1 MKKASASFLVLFF
14 SAILVSFHS
23 FAQHHE
29 GRGHGRYRPDRPD
42 YNQENYNTGHEIL
55 REQVNQNIRSY
66 ERIRLSDL
74 LRLSYQEQRN
84 IEILSLSLTAQSYS
98 YSSAQ
103 IELSQ
108 FGRLIGT
115 QIVSR
120 QLNTV
125 NFYLPPRTMIDGLEL
140 TSGSEVY
147 LNSIVAEVI
156 MNRGEG
162 PYNSGQVRP
171 NSTHTLRV
179 NQSIIGYGS
188 LSLVELVKQ
197 QLRLDLRG
205 AEIQGVTV
213 FGEPSRYGREAS
225 VQLELNRR
233 SVGYPQYF
241 SRMNRQAEL
250 SIYSFEEVQDLNLIV
265 NGDAQILDV
274 VIRVGQVRS
283 QRPPIPGPNS
293 PSVQRFQIR
302 HEISSMIPYELSRAL
317 GYERRM
323 IRAITIE
330 ARSRG
335 QLQAQ
340 LSLLTKYGESQGVLF
355 IGPNQV
361 KATLQLR
368 RPMLA
373 EELRLEASSSILVEA
388 IEVAFD
394 SYQRF

>member
-14 SAILVSFHS
+14 SAILVSFNS

-42 YNQENYNTGHEIL
+42 YNQESYNPGREIL

-66 ERIRLSDL
+66 EKLRLSDL
-74 LRLSYQEQRN
+74 LRLSYQMQRN
-84 IEILSLSLTAQSYS
+84 IEIISLSLTAQSYS

-125 NFYLPPRTMIDGLEL
+125 NFYIPPRTMIDGLEL
-140 TSGSEVY
+140 SSGQEVY
-147 LNSIVAEVI
+147 LSSIVAEVI

-162 PYNSGQVRP
+162 PYNSGQVQP
-171 NSTHTLRV
+171 NSIHTLRV
-179 NQSIIGYGS
+179 NQSTLGYGS
-188 LSLVELVKQ
+188 ISLVDLVKQ

-213 FGEPSRYGREAS
+213 FGETSRYGREAS

-233 SVGYPQYF
+233 PVGIPQYF

-274 VIRVGQVRS
+274 VIRVGQVRT
-283 QRPPIPGPNS
+283 QRPPIPGPNT
-293 PSVQRFQIR
+293 PTVQRFQIR
-302 HEISSMIPYELSRAL
+302 HEISPMIPYELSRAL
-317 GYERRM
+317 GYERRF

-335 QLQAQ
+335 QMQAQ

-355 IGPNQV
+355 IGPNLV

-373 EELRLEASSSILVEA
+373 EELRLEAFSPILVEA
-388 IEVAFD
+388 LEVVFD
-394 SYQRF
+394 SYQRY